1 MSYQESFLLLW
12 EQVKESVEEG
22 TFAKLT
28 MAKTIGKPNLK
39 NIFLRPVYSKLGF
52 TVLLKYRFRAREE
65 ADVEEEMT
73 LDKAYLILKDYLKNP
88 FMSVV
93 LFTTEKDVLFKVN
106 KKGVASAVENMP
118 TFKNVVQAESDSE

>member
-1 MSYQESFLLLW
+1 MAYQEAFLLLW

-39 NIFLRPVYSKLGF
+39 NIFLRPVYSKRGF
-52 TVLLKYRFRAREE
+52 TVLLKYSFRAREE

-73 LDKAYLILKDYLKNP
+73 LDEAYVILKKHLKDP

-93 LFTTEKDVLFKVN
+93 LFTTEKDILFKVN
-106 KKGVASAVENMP
+106 KKGVASSTENRP
-118 TFKNVVQAESDSE
+118 TFKNVIQAESDAL